1 MRRFFRVILCLMF
14 FSSCTT
20 YHHVITE
27 EDFGNAGAAALN
39 CAADRYTLD
48 SIESLYIQEDL
59 YYSNSPLYHED
70 IYRFNGGCGYAVKYR
85 YAVTDNDFGHL
96 YIKECNLEYCT
107 LDSLTCS
114 EIEGIYSNLPKSDVR
129 HLSEGVY
136 LGGIIGIA
144 VIPFL
149 SLLVYSALWNVK

>member
-1 MRRFFRVILCLMF
+1 MKKFLQVILCLMF

-20 YHHVITE
+20 YHVITE

-39 CAADRYTLD
+39 YAVERYTLD
-48 SIESLYIQEDL
+48 SIKSLYTQEDL
-59 YYSNSPLYHED
+59 YYKNSPLYYED
-70 IYRFNGGCGYAVKYR
+70 IYMFNGGYEYTVKYR
-85 YAVTDNDFGHL
+85 YGVTDNDFGHI

-114 EIEGIYSNLPKSDVR
+114 EIDSIYSNLPKSEVR
-129 HLSEGVY
+129 YLSEGVY
-136 LGGIIGIA
+136 LGGMIGIA

-149 SLLVYSALWNVK
+149 SLLVYCAFWNVK

>member
-1 MRRFFRVILCLMF
+1 MF

-20 YHHVITE
+20 YHVITE

-39 CAADRYTLD
+39 CAVERYTLD

-59 YYSNSPLYHED
+59 YHNSPLYYED
-70 IYRFNGGCGYAVKYR
+70 IYRFNDGYEYAVKYR
-85 YAVTDNDFGHL
+85 YGVTDNDFGHI

-114 EIEGIYSNLPKSDVR
+114 EIDSIYSNLPKSEVR
-129 HLSEGVY
+129 YLSEGVY
-136 LGGIIGIA
+136 LGGMIGIA

-149 SLLVYSALWNVK
+149 SLLVYCALWNVK

>member
-1 MRRFFRVILCLMF
+1 MKKFLLVIFCIMF
-14 FSSCTT
+14 FSSCAT

-27 EDFGNAGAAALN
+27 KDFENAGAAALN
-39 CAADRYTLD
+39 CAIERYRLD
-48 SIESLYIQEDL
+48 SIESLYMQEDL
-59 YYSNSPLYHED
+59 YYKKSPLYYED
-70 IYRFNGGCGYAVKYR
+70 IYSFNGGYGYAVKYM
-85 YAVTDNDFGHL
+85 YGVTDNDFGHI

-114 EIEGIYSNLPKSDVR
+114 EIDSIYSNLPKSEVR
-129 HLSEGVY
+129 YLSEGVY

-149 SLLVYSALWNVK
+149 SLLVYCAFWNVK